1 MPIAPPKTMR
11 APRIIK
17 PKGGGAAAPAYSPAT
32 AVLPAPTTKPFAA
45 PLAAPAI
52 DPFAGVRKLVSG
64 GNRAPT
70 RPIAPSCFLAS
81 SEGCRPKVERL
92 LAHPTWPI
100 RKAMDSMVTNGRRI
114 PVGIRI
120 RAPGPG
126 VGAGRLLRTDWTAC
140 PWYPDY
146 RTLHEDT
153 GLVVVAQKQMPSGPC
168 FAREGAWMF
177 GAPSIVPEVGPEGLL
192 SSPRFHLA
200 TTLGNSPLPSSV
212 THVTTQKVAR
222 RRLIFSRIVIP
233 LSSPTYDQGRLRRRR
248 TSSLTEKVC
257 WG

>member
-153 GLVVVAQKQMPSGPC
+153 VLSCGSSKTNA
-168 FAREGAWMF
+168 FAGR
-177 GAPSIVPEVGPEGLL
+177 APPEKASEFSETPAIVPEVGRGSFATPVPSSYLGGLKPPSSMDHPRDYLTGRPEGVFL
-192 SSPRFHLA
+192 
-200 TTLGNSPLPSSV
+200 
-212 THVTTQKVAR
+212 
-222 RRLIFSRIVIP
+222 
-233 LSSPTYDQGRLRRRR
+233 
-248 TSSLTEKVC
+248 
-257 WG
+257 